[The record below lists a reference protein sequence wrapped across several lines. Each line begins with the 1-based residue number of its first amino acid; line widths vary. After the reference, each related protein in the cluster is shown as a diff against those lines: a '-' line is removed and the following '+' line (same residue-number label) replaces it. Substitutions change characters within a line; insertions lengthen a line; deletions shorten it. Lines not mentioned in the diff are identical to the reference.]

1 MYIKLFNKIT
11 VIVSSL
17 LCRFSIKKPAEMKKF
32 IVDMTAKACF
42 NSRCVPNTKIF
53 DGTEIP
59 QPICDMNANFN
70 LEGIQY

>member
-1 MYIKLFNKIT
+1 
-11 VIVSSL
+11 
-17 LCRFSIKKPAEMKKF
+17 MKKF

-70 LEGIQY
+70 LEGIQYQITKN